1 MTSLKKKLENA
12 RVECPR
18 GSEVF
23 IIPISCQESL
33 ITEAAVRE
41 EIEAGD
47 ANIQS
52 PQRDKYVHDICSTSR
67 TLFCILACARRT
79 ADIIALLD
87 QGITDQDLPLR
98 RNLDVGTEF
107 FLEGSSGKEIPLLK
121 DWEAKERVKFR
132 TWQREMT
139 APIFKRGEHYN
150 LDINSVNLPFTE
162 APNLH
167 SSGGYSEILIREIH
181 PSHHNF
187 WTCDEQSVS

>member
-1 MTSLKKKLENA
+1 MGNLKMKLWNA
-12 RVECPR
+12 RVECPP

-23 IIPISCQESL
+23 IIPISSQESL
-33 ITEAAVRE
+33 ITEAAVKE
-41 EIEAGD
+41 EIKASD
-47 ANIQS
+47 ANI
-52 PQRDKYVHDICSTSR
+52 PFTQRDKYVHDICSTSR

-79 ADIIALLD
+79 ADIFALMD

-121 DWEAKERVKFR
+121 DWETKDRIIFR
-132 TWQREMT
+132 KWQREMT
-139 APIFKRGEHYN
+139 APVFIRGEHYN
-150 LDINSVNLPFTE
+150 LDSNSVNLPFTK
-162 APNLH
+162 APVAY

-187 WTCDEQSVS
+187 WTCPKQSVR